1 MLLYTYSKKGGSF
14 LLLTI
19 TNVQIFHNLLS
30 KGAKL
35 PHRVRLKTN
44 YGEFPAVIDFLK
56 QYENYNIRVEGKIT
70 VNEKQK
76 RFELNLLN
84 SEEEAQIKV

>member
-1 MLLYTYSKKGGSF
+1 M
-14 LLLTI
+14 LLTI
-19 TNVQIFHNLLS
+19 TNVRIFRNLDS
-30 KGAKL
+30 SGVKL

-56 QYENYNIRVEGKIT
+56 QYENYIRIEGKII
-70 VNEKQK
+70 VNEQKPELK

-84 SEEEAQIKV
+84 SDEEAQIKV

>member
-1 MLLYTYSKKGGSF
+1 
-14 LLLTI
+14 
-19 TNVQIFHNLLS
+19 VQIFRNLVS
-30 KGAKL
+30 SGVKL
-35 PHRVRLKTN
+35 PHEVQLKTEN
-44 YGEFPAVIDFLK
+44 GEFPAVIDFLK

-70 VNEKQK
+70 VNEEQK